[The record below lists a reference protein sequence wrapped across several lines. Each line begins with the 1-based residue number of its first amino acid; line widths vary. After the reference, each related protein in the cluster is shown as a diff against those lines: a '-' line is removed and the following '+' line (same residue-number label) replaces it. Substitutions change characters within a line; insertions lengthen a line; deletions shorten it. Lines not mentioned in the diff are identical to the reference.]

1 MRLLR
6 ALGIACATM
15 AVVAFAAGTAYAVH
29 LGRLWSRAVRATDP
43 FDPAEPL

>member
-6 ALGIACATM
+6 ALG
-15 AVVAFAAGTAYAVH
+15 VAFVTVAVITVAAGTAYAVH
-29 LGRLWSRAVRATDP
+29 LGRLWTRAVRATDP

>member
-6 ALGIACATM
+6 ALGLAFVTV
-15 AVVAFAAGTAYAVH
+15 AVLAVAAGTAYAVH
-29 LGRLWSRAVRATDP
+29 LGRLWTRAVRATDP